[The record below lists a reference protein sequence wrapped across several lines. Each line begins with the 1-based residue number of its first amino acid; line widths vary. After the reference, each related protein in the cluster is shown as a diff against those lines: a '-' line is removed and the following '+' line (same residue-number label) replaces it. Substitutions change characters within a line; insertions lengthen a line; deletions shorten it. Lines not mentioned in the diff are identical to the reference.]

1 MKHILFT
8 IPESGSTISITDES
22 SASSFG
28 VPVLLLENEESPV
41 KARPLG
47 PADELAPDVP
57 AVFVAELFLAKR
69 FRGSTDLRRVRKTP
83 AAVQAC
89 ERFLEAGRP
98 LVVRVPTPG
107 YVAVP
112 YGGMIGSNSPR
123 ISRDAR

>member
-8 IPESGSTISITDES
+8 IPGSGSTISVTDES
-22 SASSFG
+22 AASSYG
-28 VPVLLLENEESPV
+28 VPVLLLENEDSPV
-41 KARPLG
+41 RERPLG

-57 AVFVAELFLAKR
+57 AVLLAELFLAKR
-69 FRGSTDLRRVRKTP
+69 FRGSTDLRRARKTP
-83 AAVQAC
+83 AAVAAA
-89 ERFLEAGRP
+89 EAFLEAGRP

-123 ISRDAR
+123 ISRYAR